1 MTHVSEQTQH
11 LIVSSV
17 IGNEEAEVCISE
29 DSGNSDQTCSTTRD
43 DTDVL
48 PSVLACLA
56 LTMMVVVEVGNSLSQ
71 RFDTRSWTILATGQ
85 ADIDRLGTLEAAL
98 NLIVDFWSTLAQ
110 VGP

>member
-1 MTHVSEQTQH
+1 
-11 LIVSSV
+11 
-17 IGNEEAEVCISE
+17 
-29 DSGNSDQTCSTTRD
+29 
-43 DTDVL
+43 
-48 PSVLACLA
+48 
-56 LTMMVVVEVGNSLSQ
+56 MMVVVEVGNSLSQ